1 MKILSRLQKHPALSH
16 LPVAGI
22 LLDLAL
28 LCWAALLS
36 LTAPLIISVLRY
48 IIPWVWIPQC
58 LTLYAVVLGPDLP
71 EEVNQGMALVRTI
84 LLMIGMGFLAV
95 GGAVW
100 LLISGMMLGAL
111 SDSGSAMLNIIFTFF
126 AAPAAFFIAISRRY
140 KKKRTPVEQVI
151 RFLLPIVF
159 LIISETIM
167 FAAAHSEEM
176 GWIPVLM
183 GVAFSY
189 LPFRLIL
196 IFTPPRSFYEV
207 FTAVIAFAF
216 FLYRLF

>member
-1 MKILSRLQKHPALSH
+1 MKILSRLQKHPTLSH

-36 LTAPLIISVLRY
+36 ITAPLIIANLRY
-48 IIPWVWIPQC
+48 LIPWVWIPQC

-95 GGAVW
+95 MGGVW
-100 LLISGMMLGAL
+100 VLISGMMLGVL
-111 SDSGSAMLNIIFTFF
+111 SDSGTAMFNIIFSFF
-126 AAPAAFFIAISRRY
+126 AAPAAFFIAIARRY
-140 KKKRTPVEQVI
+140 KKKRAPVEQVI
-151 RFLLPIVF
+151 RFVVPVVF
-159 LIISETIM
+159 LILSETIM
-167 FAAAHSEEM
+167 YAAAHTEEM

-183 GVAFSY
+183 GIVFSY

-207 FTAVIAFAF
+207 FTAVIAFSYF
-216 FLYRLF
+216 IYRLL